1 MRAVAETLKRTTFYG
16 RRLEL
21 APGSNIIRI
30 LEALRERDNVIVED
44 NLSSASDDSDS
55 DSSMIIERA
64 PPTTRNHRLLATLDT
79 SECLTCKVVKMTKL
93 PVHASKRQ
101 TSRPGQT
108 IGTDLIGPFD
118 VEGMGR
124 KRYTQTFVDFH
135 TRFETVHN
143 LYSKTESSAIAQR
156 VIGKTEMEQ
165 RAPVES
171 VRLDNGT
178 ELNEFSTWAT
188 TTKSPPITLEFS
200 PPDVP
205 ELNGRTERQHQRLVR
220 TASAL
225 LTTARLPKSFWPPA
239 MEHA

>member
-1 MRAVAETLKRTTFYG
+1 MHLRLGHPNMRAVAETLKRTTFYG
-16 RRLEL
+16 RHLEL

-156 VIGKTEMEQ
+156 VIGKRRWSSVRPWRVSDSTMEQ
-165 RAPVES
+165 SSKNFQRGLQQQRARPS
-171 VRLDNGT
+171 L
-178 ELNEFSTWAT
+178 LS
-188 TTKSPPITLEFS
+188 
-200 PPDVP
+200 
-205 ELNGRTERQHQRLVR
+205 
-220 TASAL
+220 SAL
-225 LTTARLPKSFWPPA
+225 PTSQN
-239 MEHA
+239 